1 MGGIYYDVYQ
11 NYQWH
16 WGEEWGCAPYYNTG
30 MSIPAEIN
38 GFKTNKEMLSL
49 KFLNTEFFKCYRFL
63 SSKLNCKWK
72 LNGKK
77 NEKENKINI

>member
-38 GFKTNKEMLSL
+38 GFKTNITQNSLSVTG
-49 KFLNTEFFKCYRFL
+49 F
-63 SSKLNCKWK
+63 
-72 LNGKK
+72 
-77 NEKENKINI
+77 